1 MYKIVY
7 IPIKN
12 VYIENTKFV
21 IFFEKLYTSFIQKSC
36 TFFKNFGM
44 LNIPNCLQFL
54 RKCVH

>member
-54 RKCVH
+54 